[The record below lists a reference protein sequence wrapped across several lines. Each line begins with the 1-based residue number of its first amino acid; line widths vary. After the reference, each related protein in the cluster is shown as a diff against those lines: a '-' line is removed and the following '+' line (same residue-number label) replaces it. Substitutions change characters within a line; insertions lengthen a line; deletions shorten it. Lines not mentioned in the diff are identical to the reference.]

1 VFQQTVLMLASKIV
15 MCSRVRKNNNRRVI
29 EYLYKQKQTKINR
42 RSVLFEQLI
51 IRFNLKYIRNSDFLK
66 STQLTEIN
74 QLTLEIDEINK
85 RLDIIQ

>member
-1 VFQQTVLMLASKIV
+1 MLASKIV

>member
-1 VFQQTVLMLASKIV
+1 MFQQTVLMLASKIV

-51 IRFNLKYIRNSDFLK
+51 FRFNLKYIRNSDFLK